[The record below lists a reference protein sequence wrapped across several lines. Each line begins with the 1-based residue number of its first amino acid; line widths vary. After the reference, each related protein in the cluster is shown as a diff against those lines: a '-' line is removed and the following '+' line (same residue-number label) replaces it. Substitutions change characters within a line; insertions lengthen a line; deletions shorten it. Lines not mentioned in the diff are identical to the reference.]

1 MKPLRFFAPALM
13 LLGCIACSQSPAPT
27 TETVAADLPVRE
39 VSGHT
44 HFSTAR
50 EAALA
55 AASADKTVADAAI
68 AHLRQLGP
76 AGLAALKEAH
86 GAEVAFRLGE
96 AETGSAPDAA
106 ASDRVLRAFDKVS
119 GQHDGWA
126 SGLYWHKDAAAARA
140 EAQAKGLPIL
150 NLYLLG
156 TLDDEF
162 C

>member
-1 MKPLRFFAPALM
+1 MKSLRMFAPALM

-27 TETVAADLPVRE
+27 TDTLAADLPAHE
-39 VSGHT
+39 VAAT
-44 HFSTAR
+44 IHFTSPR

-55 AASADKTVADAAI
+55 SASADKTVADAAV
-68 AHLRQLGP
+68 AHLRKLGP

-106 ASDRVLRAFDKVS
+106 ASDRVLRAFDTVS